1 MPLYANGLELIR
13 ANLELLK
20 AGERPKVV
28 SIGYLTEAQHQGIN
42 AIREKEGQPLL
53 GEPLVLFM
61 GRHLYESRA
70 IKDGYSIDDI
80 MEMVESA
87 MSDQSVPQGSTKMTG
102 MMNHTRRADAYDN
115 QVRDMA
121 VFELY
126 AKRPKAELLSV
137 IPKGDTGNRPIDQQ
151 K

>member
-1 MPLYANGLELIR
+1 MPLYANALQLIR

-20 AGERPKVV
+20 AGERPKFV
-28 SIGYLTEAQHQGIN
+28 SIGYLTDAQHQGIN
-42 AIREKEGQPLL
+42 AIREKEGKPLL
-53 GEPLVLFM
+53 DGPLVLFM

-70 IKDGYSIDDI
+70 IKDGYSIDD
-80 MEMVESA
+80 MMVMVENA
-87 MSDQSVPQGSTKMTG
+87 MSDQSVAQGSNKMTG
-102 MMNHTRRADAYDN
+102 MMNHTRRADAYGN
-115 QVRDMA
+115 HVRDMA

-137 IPKGDTGNRPIDQQ
+137 IPKGDTRNRPIDQQ